1 MTSSFNRRTAL
12 AALSALAAGGAPSVF
27 AQTTAFPSKPLRV
40 IVPQP
45 PGGGFD
51 VVGRILADRL
61 SKALKQPVVVEN
73 RTGSGT
79 LVGTDLAAK
88 TDPDGYTLVVGSIS
102 NIALNM
108 GLYKSPP
115 YNSLRDFEPL
125 GLAVSYSYTLMGRKD
140 LPFKSLKEVIDY
152 AKANP
157 GKLTYASAG
166 VGSGQHVLAAALWQR
181 AGADITHIPYRGAQT
196 AYQDLIGGRVDMFFD
211 LSPTARPQID
221 SGNVRALVVSG
232 ATRQPT
238 LPDVPTIR
246 ETGVAKLELESWF
259 GLFAPSK
266 TPPKIL
272 ERLRSELETII
283 ASKQVSDVF
292 RKNGGR
298 SLSLSLA
305 ETRTLVKRDVEYWS
319 KLIIE
324 LGIKAE

>member
-1 MTSSFNRRTAL
+1 MTCSFNRRTAL
-12 AALSALAAGGAPSVF
+12 AALSALATVGAPSVF
-27 AQTTAFPSKPLRV
+27 AQATAFPSKPLRV

-88 TDPDGYTLVVGSIS
+88 ADPDGYTLVVGSIS

-125 GLAVSYSYTLMGRKD
+125 GLAASYSYTLMGRKD

-152 AKANP
+152 SKANP

-181 AGADITHIPYRGAQT
+181 AGVDITHIPYRGAQM

-232 ATRQPT
+232 TTRQPT

-283 ASKQVSDVF
+283 ASKEVSDIF

-305 ETRTLVKRDVEYWS
+305 ETRALVKRDVEYWS
-319 KLIIE
+319 KLINE

>member
-1 MTSSFNRRTAL
+1 MTCSFNRRTAL
-12 AALSALAAGGAPSVF
+12 AALSALATGGAPSVF
-27 AQTTAFPSKPLRV
+27 AQATAFPSKPLRV

-88 TDPDGYTLVVGSIS
+88 ADPDGYTLVVGSIS

-125 GLAVSYSYTLMGRKD
+125 GLAASYSYTLMGRKD

-181 AGADITHIPYRGAQT
+181 AGVDITHIPYRGAQM

-232 ATRQPT
+232 TTRQPT

-283 ASKQVSDVF
+283 ASKEVSDIF

-305 ETRTLVKRDVEYWS
+305 ETRALVKRDVEYWS

>member
-1 MTSSFNRRTAL
+1 MTCSFNRRTAL
-12 AALSALAAGGAPSVF
+12 AALSALATVGAPSVF
-27 AQTTAFPSKPLRV
+27 AQATAFPSKPLRV

-88 TDPDGYTLVVGSIS
+88 ADPDGYTLVVGSIS

-125 GLAVSYSYTLMGRKD
+125 GLAASYSYTLMGRKD

-181 AGADITHIPYRGAQT
+181 AGVDITHIPYRGAQM

-232 ATRQPT
+232 TTRQPT

-283 ASKQVSDVF
+283 ASREVSDIF

-305 ETRTLVKRDVEYWS
+305 ETRALVKRDVEYWS
-319 KLIIE
+319 KLIVE